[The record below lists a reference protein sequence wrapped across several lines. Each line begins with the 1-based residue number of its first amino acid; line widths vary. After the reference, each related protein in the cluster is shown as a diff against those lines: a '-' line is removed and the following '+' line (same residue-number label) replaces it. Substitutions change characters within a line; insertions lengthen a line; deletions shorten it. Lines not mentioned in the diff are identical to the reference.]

1 MAVAAAVV
9 AALRADHQSPLERLL
24 GTLKVGWSWAV
35 KQSSLWCDCL
45 VLGRPQSLQSRL
57 REDPGHFGKQ
67 ARAMPLYISGRG
79 YEEISCLVPFKL
91 LMIIGAQPDLDAL
104 LFPALHEEVKFP
116 CQGQPTSWS
125 PMYASCVAFI
135 EKLYWGVAEPL
146 PHELLVTG
154 TKWVSKNLR
163 VLE

>member
-1 MAVAAAVV
+1 MC
-9 AALRADHQSPLERLL
+9 SPLC
-24 GTLKVGWSWAV
+24 
-35 KQSSLWCDCL
+35 LWCDCL

-154 TKWVSKNLR
+154 TKWVSKNLSPR
-163 VLE
+163 VARYVCVWQSSASCDCPSTVIAGCKSKRG